1 MSVVMTVACRS
12 YSALAFDGCP
22 ACVDAALD
30 AVTQAGMYVLGQ
42 AAPSVTGRT
51 PNPEPIE
58 VSYRLTVRLC
68 DPAGRPM
75 GQDELEASHT
85 LSAVPEEGS
94 WTYESADEPDDG
106 NQSQPGSMRLEDF
119 QTVLDLVQ
127 LTPAGFGGITGA
139 IRGQL
144 YGFERPIGEF
154 EVEVRP
160 NR

>member
-1 MSVVMTVACRS
+1 MTVVMTVACRS

-51 PNPEPIE
+51 PNPDPIE
-58 VSYRLTVRLC
+58 ISYRLTVHLC
-68 DPAGRPM
+68 NQAGRPI
-75 GQDELEASHT
+75 GQDEIEASQT

-94 WTYESADEPDDG
+94 WTYEPADESEEGDRHPE
-106 NQSQPGSMRLEDF
+106 GSMLLDDF

-127 LTPAGFGGITGA
+127 LAPTGFGGMGGA

-154 EVEVRP
+154 EIQVRP
-160 NR
+160 SH